1 MREKEKLCQTVVGG
15 KSSMDRDFIK
25 KSLSIY
31 QDEGGVTPFG
41 AKCNIYTGNL
51 NQSLPLRNDFKQKD
65 PEKQEEKTT
74 WQKIVD
80 WFSSWSCSCDCKSC
94 IDNESEIN
102 LKRNVSKPQNIT
114 TGE

>member
-1 MREKEKLCQTVVGG
+1 
-15 KSSMDRDFIK
+15 MDRDFIK

-74 WQKIVD
+74 WQIGFHHGAVVVIVNHALIM
-80 WFSSWSCSCDCKSC
+80 KV
-94 IDNESEIN
+94 
-102 LKRNVSKPQNIT
+102 K
-114 TGE
+114 